1 MLKNNVGTVDR
12 LARVVLGAVLMSGFL
27 YMPSGLLAW
36 IFLIVGIIVLAT
48 GLLGSCLLYTILG
61 KSTCAV
67 KDA

>member
-12 LARVVLGAVLMSGFL
+12 LARVVLGAVLMSGFF